1 MDVIKIKD
9 NMINILSS
17 IKGDTFL
24 NYECAFEEKW
34 NRTYGYLRITTNNKS
49 IDISNQQNSLSM
61 FNEIEDVSCL
71 EIFVNSNKTLKDTF
85 HLVDDY
91 SSNKYDINEIINK
104 IYVISETVEKNSET
118 TEFDMGFI
126 IETDKHKYCFTK
138 ENWFDEF
145 IYINVDKEYDDIY
158 PVEKDI
164 KDWSSDETDEIKIA
178 RFIKEI

>member
-1 MDVIKIKD
+1 MDAIKIKE

-17 IKGDTFL
+17 IKGNIFL
-24 NYECAFEEKW
+24 NYECAFEKKW
-34 NRTYGYLRITTNNKS
+34 NRTYGYFRITTNDKS

-61 FNEIEDVSCL
+61 FNEIEDVSCF
-71 EIFVNSNKTLKDTF
+71 EIFDNSNKTLKDAF
-85 HLVDDY
+85 NLVDDY

-104 IYVISETVEKNSET
+104 IYVISETVEKNSEI

-126 IETDKHKYCFTK
+126 IETDKHKYSFTR

-158 PVEKDI
+158 PIEKDI
-164 KDWSSDETDEIKIA
+164 KDWSSDVTDEIKIA
-178 RFIKEI
+178 RFIKEL